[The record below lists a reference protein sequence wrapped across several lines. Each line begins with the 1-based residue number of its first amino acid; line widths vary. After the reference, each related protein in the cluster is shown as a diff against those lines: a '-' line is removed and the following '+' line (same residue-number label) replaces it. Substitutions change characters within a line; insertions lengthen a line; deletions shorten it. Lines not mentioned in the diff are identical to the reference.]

1 MEEQEAEEEAQQTS
15 TLQNIAASL
24 TMISRISMEKKEAFE
39 RFREMAKKAM
49 EERKNHPNE
58 EALSRFKELMER
70 IKKAK
75 EEKV

>member
-1 MEEQEAEEEAQQTS
+1 
-15 TLQNIAASL
+15 
-24 TMISRISMEKKEAFE
+24 MEKKEAFE

-58 EALSRFKELMER
+58 DALNRFKEMMER
-70 IKKAK
+70 IKKSK